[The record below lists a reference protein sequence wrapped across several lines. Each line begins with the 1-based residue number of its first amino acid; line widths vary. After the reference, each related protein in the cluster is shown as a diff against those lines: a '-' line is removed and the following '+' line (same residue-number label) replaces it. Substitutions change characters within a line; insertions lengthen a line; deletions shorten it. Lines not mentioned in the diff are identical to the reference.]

1 MHESIVGRPVHHLLE
16 ILGKYLRRSRY
27 LDLAGTMS
35 QLQSQTGNSS
45 QRFYSRDIGASPYGA
60 PIAMLD
66 AVAPSHG
73 VVANALD
80 YFHNLAIFKATVTF
94 GTLIVAIMS
103 SVTSLS
109 FVWHRIM
116 NLAGLYLQSTVTI
129 EADDTIHTHV
139 MTWLAGHIITNNL
152 QAKTPR
158 ASQHDCEEQKKIM
171 EYVRSYKGEK
181 FHLIEWQKF
190 LQPSYEPYRG
200 DHTFE
205 FNGKKFWINRS
216 REDTSSTDLA
226 TRQINPEPIK
236 EFLQE
241 AKRIYLDR
249 ECSKTMIF
257 RPKDSHWTPRWVCVS
272 TRPSRP
278 MSTIILDESQKGDL
292 LADINQFLHPT
303 SPRWYA
309 NRGIPY
315 RRGYLLH
322 GPPGTGKSSL
332 TFALGGNFGL
342 PIYCLSLVD
351 PSLTEERLMA
361 YFGELPHRCIMLLE
375 DIDTVEMS
383 QKRQAEED
391 DSSNKRD
398 SRPKTAIP
406 LTALLNAIDGVASH
420 EGRILIMTTNH
431 PEKLDPALKR
441 SGRVDVTVEFKLA
454 SKQQTFNL
462 FMNMYANKYDI
473 EGSKTTVTEEDLIAA
488 AEAFSEKLPDCRFS
502 PAEIQGF
509 LMVRRDDYKRA
520 LRDVEKWKDSVF
532 AKRKLEGRH

>member
-1 MHESIVGRPVHHLLE
+1 MNQI
-16 ILGKYLRRSRY
+16 
-27 LDLAGTMS
+27 
-35 QLQSQTGNSS
+35 QSQAVNSS
-45 QRFYSRDIGASPYGA
+45 QPFYPRDVGAMSFSPVTV
-60 PIAMLD
+60 LD

-73 VVANALD
+73 VVADTLE
-80 YFHNLAIFKATVTF
+80 YFHNLAIFKWTVTF
-94 GTLIVAIMS
+94 GTLVVAVMS

-109 FVWHRIM
+109 FVWYKIM
-116 NLAGLYLQSTVTI
+116 NLAGVYFQSTVTI

-139 MTWLAGHIITNNL
+139 MAWLAGHIVTKNL
-152 QAKTPR
+152 QAKTPK
-158 ASQHDCEEQKKIM
+158 ASQHDGEEQKRIL
-171 EYVRSYKGEK
+171 EYTRSYNGEK

-190 LQPSYEPYRG
+190 LQPSYEPFRG
-200 DHTFE
+200 AHAFE
-205 FNGKKFWINRS
+205 FNGKKFWINRT
-216 REDTSSTDLA
+216 REDTSSTDVG
-226 TRQINPEPIK
+226 TRQINLDKTEYVTISCWGLSAEPIK
-236 EFLQE
+236 VFLQE

-249 ECSKTMIF
+249 ECLRTMIH

-278 MSTIILDESQKGDL
+278 MSTIILDELQKSDL

-383 QKRQAEED
+383 QKREEED
-391 DSSNKRD
+391 DESPKKRE
-398 SRPKTAIP
+398 SRSRTSIP

-420 EGRILIMTTNH
+420 EGRILVMTTNH

-441 SGRVDVTVEFKLA
+441 SGRVDVAVEFKLA
-454 SKQQTFNL
+454 AKPQMIKL

-473 EGSKTTVTEEDLIAA
+473 ESNNTEEDLRAA
-488 AEAFSEKLPDCRFS
+488 AEQFGDKLPDDTFS

-509 LMVRRDDYKRA
+509 LMVRRGDYRDA
-520 LRDVEKWKDSVF
+520 LEGVEKWRDDVL
-532 AKRKLEGRH
+532 AKREREKGSH